1 MRDAK
6 IIVVDDN
13 EAILRSL
20 RTVLSHEFKTIVT
33 VSSPVLL
40 PALLR
45 NGDVDLVLLDMNFGT
60 GKQGGGEGLFWLDRI
75 LELKN
80 PPAVILITAFG
91 DIELAVSSL
100 KKGATDFIV
109 KPWDNENLIQAL
121 THVLE
126 RRAES
131 DEREIS
137 SVAESLVSHPCT
149 LEDMERQFIAEV
161 LKEKKGNLTLVAQQ
175 LDISRQTLYNKMR
188 KYGLYIIRRVT
199 MVNRNLYLKIIG
211 SVSLIVLF
219 ALLGS
224 VLLITGISYFLSF
237 VCLCVILLITLLLI
251 QWINGTNR
259 KIAIFFES
267 VRNGNTTL
275 RYPDKTNDPFVKD
288 LYAEMNR
295 IILLFSQNQNEMEEK
310 RLYYESILRVLT
322 HEIRNSI
329 TPIRSLSADLLKYS
343 DTCTPEQLRE
353 GLEVIHGQAKNLSA
367 FLDSYHRLTHLP
379 EPERT
384 EVPITS
390 LFRKMERLLCAEA
403 GSDRIRF
410 SSAEALTVHAD
421 QNLIVL
427 ALINLI
433 RNALQAIEGQADA
446 IVSVE
451 ALETDGR
458 VYITVTDNGPGIS
471 PKLLSAIFTPFFSTK
486 SGGSGIGLSI
496 SHRIMRLHGGDLT
509 VDSLPGVRTE
519 FRMTF

>member
-1 MRDAK
+1 
-6 IIVVDDN
+6 
-13 EAILRSL
+13 
-20 RTVLSHEFKTIVT
+20 
-33 VSSPVLL
+33 
-40 PALLR
+40 
-45 NGDVDLVLLDMNFGT
+45 
-60 GKQGGGEGLFWLDRI
+60 
-75 LELKN
+75 
-80 PPAVILITAFG
+80 
-91 DIELAVSSL
+91 
-100 KKGATDFIV
+100 
-109 KPWDNENLIQAL
+109 
-121 THVLE
+121 
-126 RRAES
+126 
-131 DEREIS
+131 
-137 SVAESLVSHPCT
+137 
-149 LEDMERQFIAEV
+149 
-161 LKEKKGNLTLVAQQ
+161 
-175 LDISRQTLYNKMR
+175 
-188 KYGLYIIRRVT
+188 

-343 DTCTPEQLRE
+343 DTYTPEQLRE

-390 LFRKMERLLCAEA
+390 YFGRWNGCCVPRRVATVFVSPLRKL
-403 GSDRIRF
+403 
-410 SSAEALTVHAD
+410 
-421 QNLIVL
+421 
-427 ALINLI
+427 
-433 RNALQAIEGQADA
+433 
-446 IVSVE
+446 
-451 ALETDGR
+451 
-458 VYITVTDNGPGIS
+458 
-471 PKLLSAIFTPFFSTK
+471 
-486 SGGSGIGLSI
+486 
-496 SHRIMRLHGGDLT
+496 
-509 VDSLPGVRTE
+509 
-519 FRMTF
+519 

>member
-1 MRDAK
+1 
-6 IIVVDDN
+6 
-13 EAILRSL
+13 
-20 RTVLSHEFKTIVT
+20 
-33 VSSPVLL
+33 
-40 PALLR
+40 
-45 NGDVDLVLLDMNFGT
+45 
-60 GKQGGGEGLFWLDRI
+60 
-75 LELKN
+75 
-80 PPAVILITAFG
+80 
-91 DIELAVSSL
+91 
-100 KKGATDFIV
+100 
-109 KPWDNENLIQAL
+109 
-121 THVLE
+121 
-126 RRAES
+126 
-131 DEREIS
+131 
-137 SVAESLVSHPCT
+137 
-149 LEDMERQFIAEV
+149 
-161 LKEKKGNLTLVAQQ
+161 
-175 LDISRQTLYNKMR
+175 
-188 KYGLYIIRRVT
+188 

-224 VLLITGISYFLSF
+224 MLLITATSYFLSF
-237 VCLCVILLITLLLI
+237 VCLCFILLITLLI
-251 QWINGTNR
+251 IRWINGTNR

-267 VRNGNTTL
+267 IRNGDAAL
-275 RYPDKTNDPFVKD
+275 RYPDTMNDPFVKD

-343 DTCTPEQLRE
+343 DTYTLEQLRE

-410 SSAEALTVHAD
+410 SSAADLTVHAD

-427 ALINLI
+427 ALINLV
-433 RNALQAIEGQADA
+433 RNALQAIEGQVDG

-458 VYITVTDNGPGIS
+458 VYITITDNGPGIS
-471 PKLLSAIFTPFFSTK
+471 PELLSAIFTPFFSTK

-509 VDSLPGVRTE
+509 VNSLPGVHTE
-519 FRMTF
+519 FRMKL

>member
-1 MRDAK
+1 
-6 IIVVDDN
+6 
-13 EAILRSL
+13 
-20 RTVLSHEFKTIVT
+20 
-33 VSSPVLL
+33 
-40 PALLR
+40 
-45 NGDVDLVLLDMNFGT
+45 
-60 GKQGGGEGLFWLDRI
+60 
-75 LELKN
+75 
-80 PPAVILITAFG
+80 
-91 DIELAVSSL
+91 
-100 KKGATDFIV
+100 
-109 KPWDNENLIQAL
+109 
-121 THVLE
+121 
-126 RRAES
+126 
-131 DEREIS
+131 
-137 SVAESLVSHPCT
+137 
-149 LEDMERQFIAEV
+149 
-161 LKEKKGNLTLVAQQ
+161 
-175 LDISRQTLYNKMR
+175 
-188 KYGLYIIRRVT
+188 

-251 QWINGTNR
+251 QWINGTNH

-343 DTCTPEQLRE
+343 DTYTPEQLRE

-410 SSAEALTVHAD
+410 SSAEALTD

-458 VYITVTDNGPGIS
+458 VYITITDNGPGIS
-471 PKLLSAIFTPFFSTK
+471 PELLSAIFTPFFSTK

>member
-1 MRDAK
+1 
-6 IIVVDDN
+6 
-13 EAILRSL
+13 
-20 RTVLSHEFKTIVT
+20 
-33 VSSPVLL
+33 
-40 PALLR
+40 
-45 NGDVDLVLLDMNFGT
+45 
-60 GKQGGGEGLFWLDRI
+60 
-75 LELKN
+75 
-80 PPAVILITAFG
+80 
-91 DIELAVSSL
+91 
-100 KKGATDFIV
+100 
-109 KPWDNENLIQAL
+109 
-121 THVLE
+121 
-126 RRAES
+126 
-131 DEREIS
+131 
-137 SVAESLVSHPCT
+137 
-149 LEDMERQFIAEV
+149 
-161 LKEKKGNLTLVAQQ
+161 
-175 LDISRQTLYNKMR
+175 
-188 KYGLYIIRRVT
+188 
-199 MVNRNLYLKIIG
+199 MVNLNLYLKIIG

-224 VLLITGISYFLSF
+224 MLLITATSYFLSF
-237 VCLCVILLITLLLI
+237 VCLCFILLITLLI
-251 QWINGTNR
+251 IRWINGTNR

-267 VRNGNTTL
+267 IRNGDAAL
-275 RYPDKTNDPFVKD
+275 RYPDTMNDPFVKD

-343 DTCTPEQLRE
+343 DTYTLEQLRE

-410 SSAEALTVHAD
+410 SSAADLTVHAD

-433 RNALQAIEGQADA
+433 RNALQAIEGQVDG

-458 VYITVTDNGPGIS
+458 VYITITDNGPGIS
-471 PKLLSAIFTPFFSTK
+471 PELLSAIFTPFFSTK

-509 VDSLPGVRTE
+509 VNSLPGVHTE
-519 FRMTF
+519 FRMKL

>member
-1 MRDAK
+1 
-6 IIVVDDN
+6 
-13 EAILRSL
+13 
-20 RTVLSHEFKTIVT
+20 
-33 VSSPVLL
+33 
-40 PALLR
+40 
-45 NGDVDLVLLDMNFGT
+45 
-60 GKQGGGEGLFWLDRI
+60 
-75 LELKN
+75 
-80 PPAVILITAFG
+80 
-91 DIELAVSSL
+91 
-100 KKGATDFIV
+100 
-109 KPWDNENLIQAL
+109 
-121 THVLE
+121 
-126 RRAES
+126 
-131 DEREIS
+131 
-137 SVAESLVSHPCT
+137 
-149 LEDMERQFIAEV
+149 
-161 LKEKKGNLTLVAQQ
+161 
-175 LDISRQTLYNKMR
+175 
-188 KYGLYIIRRVT
+188 

-343 DTCTPEQLRE
+343 DTYTPEQLRE

-403 GSDRIRF
+403 GSDRF

-458 VYITVTDNGPGIS
+458 VYITITDNGPGIS

>member
-1 MRDAK
+1 
-6 IIVVDDN
+6 
-13 EAILRSL
+13 
-20 RTVLSHEFKTIVT
+20 
-33 VSSPVLL
+33 
-40 PALLR
+40 
-45 NGDVDLVLLDMNFGT
+45 
-60 GKQGGGEGLFWLDRI
+60 
-75 LELKN
+75 
-80 PPAVILITAFG
+80 
-91 DIELAVSSL
+91 
-100 KKGATDFIV
+100 
-109 KPWDNENLIQAL
+109 
-121 THVLE
+121 
-126 RRAES
+126 
-131 DEREIS
+131 
-137 SVAESLVSHPCT
+137 
-149 LEDMERQFIAEV
+149 
-161 LKEKKGNLTLVAQQ
+161 
-175 LDISRQTLYNKMR
+175 
-188 KYGLYIIRRVT
+188 
-199 MVNRNLYLKIIG
+199 MVNLNLYLKIIG

-224 VLLITGISYFLSF
+224 MLLITATSYFLSF
-237 VCLCVILLITLLLI
+237 VCLCFILLITLLI
-251 QWINGTNR
+251 IRWINGTNR

-267 VRNGNTTL
+267 IRNGDAAL
-275 RYPDKTNDPFVKD
+275 RYPDTMNDPFVKD

-343 DTCTPEQLRE
+343 DTYTLEQLRE

-410 SSAEALTVHAD
+410 SSAADLTVHAD

-433 RNALQAIEGQADA
+433 RNALQAIEGQVDG

-451 ALETDGR
+451 ALETGGR
-458 VYITVTDNGPGIS
+458 VYITITDNGPGIS
-471 PKLLSAIFTPFFSTK
+471 PELLSAIFTPFFSTK

-519 FRMTF
+519 FRMKL

>member
-1 MRDAK
+1 
-6 IIVVDDN
+6 
-13 EAILRSL
+13 
-20 RTVLSHEFKTIVT
+20 
-33 VSSPVLL
+33 
-40 PALLR
+40 
-45 NGDVDLVLLDMNFGT
+45 
-60 GKQGGGEGLFWLDRI
+60 
-75 LELKN
+75 
-80 PPAVILITAFG
+80 
-91 DIELAVSSL
+91 
-100 KKGATDFIV
+100 
-109 KPWDNENLIQAL
+109 
-121 THVLE
+121 
-126 RRAES
+126 
-131 DEREIS
+131 
-137 SVAESLVSHPCT
+137 
-149 LEDMERQFIAEV
+149 
-161 LKEKKGNLTLVAQQ
+161 
-175 LDISRQTLYNKMR
+175 
-188 KYGLYIIRRVT
+188 
-199 MVNRNLYLKIIG
+199 MVNLNLYLKIIG

-224 VLLITGISYFLSF
+224 MLLITATSYFLSF
-237 VCLCVILLITLLLI
+237 VCLCFILLITLLI
-251 QWINGTNR
+251 IRWINGTNR

-267 VRNGNTTL
+267 IRNGDAAL
-275 RYPDKTNDPFVKD
+275 RYPDTMNDPFVKD

-343 DTCTPEQLRE
+343 DTYTLEQLRE

-410 SSAEALTVHAD
+410 SSAADLTVHAD

-433 RNALQAIEGQADA
+433 RNALQAIEGQVDG

-458 VYITVTDNGPGIS
+458 VYITITDNGPGIS
-471 PKLLSAIFTPFFSTK
+471 PELLSAIFTPFFSTK

-509 VDSLPGVRTE
+509 VNSLPGVHTE

>member
-1 MRDAK
+1 
-6 IIVVDDN
+6 
-13 EAILRSL
+13 
-20 RTVLSHEFKTIVT
+20 
-33 VSSPVLL
+33 
-40 PALLR
+40 
-45 NGDVDLVLLDMNFGT
+45 
-60 GKQGGGEGLFWLDRI
+60 
-75 LELKN
+75 
-80 PPAVILITAFG
+80 
-91 DIELAVSSL
+91 
-100 KKGATDFIV
+100 
-109 KPWDNENLIQAL
+109 
-121 THVLE
+121 
-126 RRAES
+126 
-131 DEREIS
+131 
-137 SVAESLVSHPCT
+137 
-149 LEDMERQFIAEV
+149 
-161 LKEKKGNLTLVAQQ
+161 
-175 LDISRQTLYNKMR
+175 
-188 KYGLYIIRRVT
+188 

-267 VRNGNTTL
+267 VCNGNTTL

-343 DTCTPEQLRE
+343 DTYTPEQLRE

-433 RNALQAIEGQADA
+433 RNALQAI
-446 IVSVE
+446 
-451 ALETDGR
+451 T
-458 VYITVTDNGPGIS
+458 
-471 PKLLSAIFTPFFSTK
+471 FFDK
-486 SGGSGIGLSI
+486 
-496 SHRIMRLHGGDLT
+496 R
-509 VDSLPGVRTE
+509 
-519 FRMTF
+519 